1 MAKILVVEDDTLLSD
16 AYKLILTRKGHE
28 VDTAA
33 NGKEALDKAKIFE
46 PSIILLDI
54 LMPKMNGLE
63 FMEHYDLIN
72 KHPDVKVVIMSNLEQ
87 TAEVQR
93 AMSLGAYKYI
103 VKANTS
109 ANDLSVL
116 INHLISKNL
125 DKKAEKAA

>member
-1 MAKILVVEDDTLLSD
+1 MVKILVVEDDTLLSD

-28 VDTAA
+28 VATAY
-33 NGKEALDKAKIFE
+33 NGKEALDVAKKFE
-46 PSIILLDI
+46 PNIILLDI

-63 FMEHYDLIN
+63 FLEQYDVLK
-72 KHPDVKVVIMSNLEQ
+72 KHPNVTVVIMSNLEQ

-125 DKKAEKAA
+125 DKKTAKS

>member
-16 AYKLILTRKGHE
+16 AYKLILTRKGHD
-28 VDTAA
+28 VATAG
-33 NGKEALDKAKIFE
+33 NGKEALDQAEKFN
-46 PSIILLDI
+46 PNIILLDI

-63 FMEHYDLIN
+63 FMEHYDLLN
-72 KHPDVKVVIMSNLEQ
+72 KHPTVRVVIMSNLEQ

-109 ANDLSVL
+109 ANDLSIL

-125 DKKAEKAA
+125 DVKQSSL

>member
-1 MAKILVVEDDTLLSD
+1 MVKILVVEDDVLLND
-16 AYKLILTRKGHE
+16 AYRLILTREGHD
-28 VDTAA
+28 VLTAG
-33 NGKEALDKAKIFE
+33 NGKEALDKTKDTE
-46 PSIILLDI
+46 PDIILLDI

-63 FMEHYDLIN
+63 FLEHYDLLHN
-72 KHPDVKVVIMSNLEQ
+72 HKGVKVVIMSNLEN

-125 DKKAEKAA
+125 AKPKVQK